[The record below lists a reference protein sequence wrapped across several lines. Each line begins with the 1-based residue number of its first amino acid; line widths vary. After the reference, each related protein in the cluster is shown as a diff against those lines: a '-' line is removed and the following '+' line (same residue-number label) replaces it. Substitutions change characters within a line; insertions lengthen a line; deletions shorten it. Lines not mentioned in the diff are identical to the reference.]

1 VKPILFKVG
10 FLFGKPIRLFA
21 RKRNQGHFGM
31 KYILRV
37 AEYHSKSGSQSELL
51 YTDDKD
57 ELFIG
62 PTKSVIIG
70 KPYKVEVGEKHI
82 GSCYRHITSWL
93 DE

>member
-1 VKPILFKVG
+1 
-10 FLFGKPIRLFA
+10 
-21 RKRNQGHFGM
+21 M

-62 PTKSVIIG
+62 PTKSVVIG
-70 KPYKVEVGEKHI
+70 KPYRVEVGESGRFARTALQNFLNAVRDCCDQK
-82 GSCYRHITSWL
+82 S
-93 DE
+93 

>member
-1 VKPILFKVG
+1 MKPILFKVG

-93 DE
+93 DA

>member
-1 VKPILFKVG
+1 
-10 FLFGKPIRLFA
+10 
-21 RKRNQGHFGM
+21 M

-62 PTKSVIIG
+62 PAKDVVIG
-70 KPYKVEVGEKHI
+70 KPYKVRVGEKHLE
-82 GSCYRHITSWL
+82 SCYRYITSWL

>member
-1 VKPILFKVG
+1 MYVVFWYC
-10 FLFGKPIRLFA
+10 
-21 RKRNQGHFGM
+21 GM

-37 AEYHSKSGSQSELL
+37 AEYHLKSGSQSELL
-51 YTDDKD
+51 CTDDKD

-62 PTKSVIIG
+62 PTKSVVIG

-93 DE
+93 DA